1 MPSHDSA
8 PVRAASD
15 AQTGQH
21 PVEAITA
28 CRMCGSTEL
37 TQVLDL
43 GDQAACDHFP
53 PVDDHGPD
61 PTWPLALT
69 MCRACTQI
77 QLDHVSPPE
86 EIARAVEST
95 TLQRH
100 AVEVT
105 ARIYDRLGLPA
116 DCRVREFSSHH
127 GGSWIGAFT
136 ASGAQDVR
144 DQADLVIDNQSIIH
158 SEQPDADLAE
168 RVAALADDGALVI
181 EFHHALRQLEGGQ
194 FDTVRHGHPLYFSLH
209 SWSAACE
216 RHGLSVVD
224 AWPEDVF
231 GGCLIVVA
239 RRGGTPSAAV
249 TQILADEVAAGATTP
264 EGYARMRELTQGLRT
279 ELVAH
284 LQQARVAGRKVA
296 AYGAGS
302 KSCTLLGAAGIG
314 PDLLPYTADL
324 SPAKHGR
331 AIPGVRV
338 PIISPD
344 ELVARAPEEVV
355 ILTWDIA
362 AEVVA
367 QLRSSGL
374 DATFVVPLPTVHTID

>member
-1 MPSHDSA
+1 MPDTSLTPGA
-8 PVRAASD
+8 PIL
-15 AQTGQH
+15 T
-21 PVEAITA
+21 
-28 CRMCGSTEL
+28 CRGCGGDRLE
-37 TQVLDL
+37 QVLDL
-43 GDQAACDHFP
+43 GRQSACDHFP
-53 PVDDHGPD
+53 PADDPGPD
-61 PTWPLALT
+61 PRWPLGLT
-69 MCRACTQI
+69 MCRGCTLV

-86 EIARAVEST
+86 EEALAVESA
-95 TLQRH
+95 TLRRH
-100 AVEVT
+100 AEEVT
-105 ARIYDRLGLPA
+105 TRILDRVELPERP
-116 DCRVREFSSHH
+116 RVREFSSHH
-127 GGSWIGAFT
+127 GGSWIEAWRTRGAEEVGT
-136 ASGAQDVR
+136 D
-144 DQADLVIDNQSIIH
+144 ADLVIDNQSIIH

>member
-1 MPSHDSA
+1 
-8 PVRAASD
+8 
-15 AQTGQH
+15 
-21 PVEAITA
+21 
-28 CRMCGSTEL
+28 
-37 TQVLDL
+37 
-43 GDQAACDHFP
+43 
-53 PVDDHGPD
+53 
-61 PTWPLALT
+61 
-69 MCRACTQI
+69 
-77 QLDHVSPPE
+77 
-86 EIARAVEST
+86 
-95 TLQRH
+95 
-100 AVEVT
+100 
-105 ARIYDRLGLPA
+105 
-116 DCRVREFSSHH
+116 
-127 GGSWIGAFT
+127 
-136 ASGAQDVR
+136 
-144 DQADLVIDNQSIIH
+144 
-158 SEQPDADLAE
+158 
-168 RVAALADDGALVI
+168 
-181 EFHHALRQLEGGQ
+181 
-194 FDTVRHGHPLYFSLH
+194 
-209 SWSAACE
+209 
-216 RHGLSVVD
+216 
-224 AWPEDVF
+224 
-231 GGCLIVVA
+231 
-239 RRGGTPSAAV
+239 
-249 TQILADEVAAGATTP
+249 
-264 EGYARMRELTQGLRT
+264 MRELTQGLRT